1 MVNQE
6 TDSRRS
12 RDKELL
18 KGIKQGELGCLHEL
32 FTRYQSHL
40 ITQAFQIHL
49 NSKPNDVALDAANQ
63 TVIKVF
69 EDVWKERRYF
79 NPGDDV
85 YLDLQRRVGVM
96 SSKGKRSLIEKPSL

>member
-1 MVNQE
+1 MVNQD

-18 KGIKQGELGCLHEL
+18 KGIKQGERGYLHEL

-40 ITQAFQIHL
+40 VGQAFQIHL
-49 NSKPNDVALDAANQ
+49 NNKPHDVALVAANQ
-63 TVIKVF
+63 TIIKVF
-69 EDVWKERRYF
+69 EDVWKERKYF

-85 YLDLQRRVGVM
+85 YLDLQRRVRVM
-96 SSKGKRSLIEKPSL
+96 SSKSRRSLIEKPSL